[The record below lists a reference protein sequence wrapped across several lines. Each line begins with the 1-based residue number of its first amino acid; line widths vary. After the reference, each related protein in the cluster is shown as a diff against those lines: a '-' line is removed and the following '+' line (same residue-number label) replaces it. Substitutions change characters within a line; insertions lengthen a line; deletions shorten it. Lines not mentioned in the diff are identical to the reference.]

1 MELILPQIDWAPFVP
16 LAPVAIGGL
25 TTLTAELFL
34 PPGRKHLVAILSLI
48 ALAAAILLSINSWG
62 PVLDPDRRMVRYGIH
77 DSVVLDRFSLFFY
90 LVLGL
95 IGVLTILLSMG
106 YLHNAAPDQG
116 EYYSL
121 VLFSVLGMMLMAAGG
136 DLIVIFL
143 GLETFSLALY
153 TLAGFR
159 KTELRSNESALKYL
173 LLGAFASGFFLYGI
187 ALIYGATGT
196 TILRQITAFLADGHP
211 PEPLFLI
218 GGGLLLVGFG
228 FKIASVPFHMWAP
241 DVYEG
246 APTSVTAFMIAGTK
260 AAAFAA
266 FLRVFL
272 LALPALHMR
281 WSAAIW
287 VLAVLTMTVG
297 NLVALVQSNIKRM
310 FAYSSIAHAGY
321 LLVALVA
328 GGSSGIASILFYLV
342 AYALMN
348 LGAFAVIIAVQDGE
362 RERLL
367 LTDYAGLGWQRPV
380 LAACMAVFMFSL
392 SGIPPT
398 AGFMGKLYIFS
409 AALAGDYPGL
419 AVIGVLNSVISV
431 YFYLRVIVIMYMSE
445 AASPLPD
452 RSRGQAPAVPASA
465 AAVLAVLVSVLGTLH
480 LGLFPA
486 RLLDLA
492 RQSVSVIA
500 G

>member
-16 LAPVAIGGL
+16 LAPVAVGGL

-48 ALAAAILLSINSWG
+48 ALAAAIVLSINSWG
-62 PVLDPDRRMVRYGIH
+62 PVLVPDRGMVRYGIH

-90 LVLGL
+90 LVLSL
-95 IGVLTILLSMG
+95 IGMLTILLSMG

-153 TLAGFR
+153 TLAGFW

-196 TILRQITAFLADGHP
+196 TVLRQITAFLADGHP
-211 PEPLFLI
+211 PAPLFMI

-281 WSAAIW
+281 WSVAIW
-287 VLAVLTMTVG
+287 VLAVLTMTLG

-310 FAYSSIAHAGY
+310 LAYSSIAHAGY

-348 LGAFAVIIAVQDGE
+348 LGVFAVIIAVQDRE

-367 LTDYAGLGWQRPV
+367 LTDYAGLGWQQPV

-419 AVIGVLNSVISV
+419 AVIGVLNSVVSV

-445 AASPLPD
+445 AASPPPLV
-452 RSRGQAPAVPASA
+452 AASA

-492 RQSVSVIA
+492 RQSVSAIA

>member
-1 MELILPQIDWAPFVP
+1 MELILPQIDWAPFAP
-16 LAPVAIGGL
+16 LAPVAVGGL

-34 PPGRKHLVAILSLI
+34 PPGRKHLVAILSLM

-62 PVLDPDRRMVRYGIH
+62 PVLDQDRGMVRYGIH

-153 TLAGFR
+153 TLAGFW

-196 TILRQITAFLADGHP
+196 TVLRQITAFLADGHP
-211 PEPLFLI
+211 PAPLFMI

-281 WSAAIW
+281 WSVAIW
-287 VLAVLTMTVG
+287 VLAVLTMTLG

-310 FAYSSIAHAGY
+310 LAYSSIAHAGY

-328 GGSSGIASILFYLV
+328 GGSSGVAGILFYLV

-348 LGAFAVIIAVQDGE
+348 LGVFAVIIAVQDGE

-367 LTDYAGLGWQRPV
+367 LTDYAGLGWQHPV
-380 LAACMAVFMFSL
+380 LAGCMAVFMFSL
-392 SGIPPT
+392 AGIPPT

-419 AVIGVLNSVISV
+419 AVIGVLNSVVSV

-445 AASPLPD
+445 AASPRPLV
-452 RSRGQAPAVPASA
+452 AASG
-465 AAVLAVLVSVLGTLH
+465 AAVLAVVVSVLGTLH

-492 RQSVSVIA
+492 RQSVSAIA

>member
-1 MELILPQIDWAPFVP
+1 MTELVLPQIDWTVFAP
-16 LAPVAIGGL
+16 LIPVAVGGFA
-25 TTLTAELFL
+25 TLMIDLF
-34 PPGRKHLVAILSLI
+34 PSSGRKQVAAILSVI
-48 ALAAAILLSINSWG
+48 ALAVSIVLSIRSWG
-62 PVLDPDRRMVRYGIH
+62 TIGYGVH
-77 DSVVLDRFSLFFY
+77 DAVVLDRFTLFFY

-95 IGVLTILLSMG
+95 IGILTILLSMG
-106 YLHNAAPDQG
+106 HLGTATADQG

-121 VLFSVLGMMLMAAGG
+121 ILFSVLGMMLMAAGG
-136 DLIVIFL
+136 DLIVMFL

-153 TLAGFR
+153 ILAGFW

-173 LLGAFASGFFLYGI
+173 LLGAFAGGFFLYGI

-196 TILRQITAFLADGHP
+196 TVLRQIMAFLADGDP
-211 PEPLFLI
+211 PSPLFWI
-218 GGGLLLVGFG
+218 GGGLLLIGFG
-228 FKIASVPFHMWAP
+228 FKIASVPFHMWVP

-272 LALPALHMR
+272 LALPALHVR
-281 WSAAIW
+281 WSVVIW
-287 VLAVLTMTVG
+287 VLAVLTMTIG
-297 NLVALVQSNIKRM
+297 NLVALAQSNIKRM
-310 FAYSSIAHAGY
+310 LAYSSIAHAGY

-328 GGSSGIASILFYLV
+328 GGSSGVAGILFYLV
-342 AYALMN
+342 VYALMN
-348 LGAFAVIIAVQDGE
+348 LGVFAVIIAVQHHK

-367 LTDYAGLGWQRPV
+367 LSDYAGLGWQRPF

-409 AALAGDYPGL
+409 AALEGHYPGL
-419 AVIGVLNSVISV
+419 AVIGVLNSVVSV
-431 YFYLRVIVIMYMSE
+431 YYYLRVVVIMYMSE
-445 AASPLPD
+445 TASPSPLVA
-452 RSRGQAPAVPASA
+452 APA

-486 RLLDLA
+486 SLLDLA
-492 RQSVSVIA
+492 RQSVSAIV

>member
-1 MELILPQIDWAPFVP
+1 M
-16 LAPVAIGGL
+16 
-25 TTLTAELFL
+25 
-34 PPGRKHLVAILSLI
+34 
-48 ALAAAILLSINSWG
+48 
-62 PVLDPDRRMVRYGIH
+62 
-77 DSVVLDRFSLFFY
+77 
-90 LVLGL
+90 
-95 IGVLTILLSMG
+95 
-106 YLHNAAPDQG
+106 
-116 EYYSL
+116 
-121 VLFSVLGMMLMAAGG
+121 
-136 DLIVIFL
+136 IFL

-153 TLAGFR
+153 TLAGFW

-196 TILRQITAFLADGHP
+196 TVLRQIAAFLVDGHP
-211 PEPLFLI
+211 PAPLFLI

-272 LALPALHMR
+272 LALPALHVQ
-281 WSAAIW
+281 WLVAIW

-310 FAYSSIAHAGY
+310 LAYSSIAHAGY

-328 GGSSGIASILFYLV
+328 GGSSGVAGILFYLV

-348 LGAFAVIIAVQDGE
+348 LGVFAVIIALQGHE

-392 SGIPPT
+392 AGIPPT

-409 AALAGDYPGL
+409 AALEGDYPVL
-419 AVIGVLNSVISV
+419 AVIGVLNSVVSV

-445 AASPLPD
+445 ATSPPHD
-452 RSRGQAPAVPASA
+452 QSRGQIPLVQASA
-465 AAVLAVLVSVLGTLH
+465 AAVLAVAVSVMGTLH
-480 LGLFPA
+480 LGLFPS

-492 RQSVSVIA
+492 RQSVSAIT

>member
-1 MELILPQIDWAPFVP
+1 MTELVLPQIDWTPFAP
-16 LAPVAIGGL
+16 LAPVAVGGL
-25 TTLTAELFL
+25 MTLTVDLFL
-34 PPGRKHLVAILSLI
+34 PPGRKQFIAILSLI
-48 ALAAAILLSINSWG
+48 ALAASILLSINSWG
-62 PVLDPDRRMVRYGIH
+62 TVRYGIH
-77 DSVVLDRFSLFFY
+77 DAVVLDRFSLFFY

-95 IGVLTILLSMG
+95 IGILTILLSMS
-106 YLHNAAPDQG
+106 YLDTAVADQG
-116 EYYSL
+116 EYYTL

-153 TLAGFR
+153 TLAGFW

-173 LLGAFASGFFLYGI
+173 LLGAFAGGFFLYGI

-196 TILRQITAFLADGHP
+196 TVLRQIPDSLADGHP
-211 PEPLFLI
+211 PSLLFLI

-228 FKIASVPFHMWAP
+228 FKIASVPFHMWVP

-310 FAYSSIAHAGY
+310 LAYSSIAHAGY

-328 GGSSGIASILFYLV
+328 GGSSGVGSILFYLV

-348 LGAFAVIIAVQDGE
+348 LGAFAVIIAVQGSEQE
-362 RERLL
+362 RPLL
-367 LTDYAGLGWQRPV
+367 ADYAGLGWQRPM
-380 LAACMAVFMFSL
+380 LAVCMALFMFSL
-392 SGIPPT
+392 AGIPPT

-409 AALAGDYPGL
+409 AALESDYPGL
-419 AVIGVLNSVISV
+419 AIIGVLNSVVSV
-431 YFYLRVIVIMYMSE
+431 YYYLRIVVIMYMSE
-445 AASPLPD
+445 TPSPPP
-452 RSRGQAPAVPASA
+452 RIPASA

-492 RQSVSVIA
+492 RQSVSAII